1 MKPCKIIISGGGT
14 GGHIYP
20 ALAIAEEL
28 QQHHWVGE
36 LLFVGALGRMEMEL
50 IPKAGF
56 PIRGLWIDG
65 IQRKLSLRNLA
76 FPFKLVWSLLQATWL
91 LLRFQPKV
99 VVGTGGFASGPLVFI
114 ASLFN
119 IPTLIQEQNSYPGI
133 TNKLLGKRAKK
144 VAVAYD
150 NMDRFFPKETIVRTG
165 NPIRNT
171 INSNVI
177 SSAMAKAFFN
187 LNTEQKTLVVLG
199 GSLGAQTINALIAI
213 HCTYFQQQN
222 IQLLWQCGRQYYEQ
236 YKSLEHPQCKI
247 LPYVEAMD
255 QLYAA
260 ADLIISRAGAGTL
273 AELCIAAKPC
283 ILIPSPNVA
292 ENHQWH
298 NAQALEQQNA
308 ALCLEE
314 KNAEAQFKSVFE
326 GLWNNTEQQR
336 LMQQQLQQLARPQ
349 AAKAVV
355 AEIKSIAGV

>member
-1 MKPCKIIISGGGT
+1 MLWLQMLEITDIQNILKEAQQFMTCQTEQQDLATLTERLKPGT
-14 GGHIYP
+14 LYRFRFKFPWKYYLVLRYGTTEKVP
-20 ALAIAEEL
+20 
-28 QQHHWVGE
+28 VG
-36 LLFVGALGRMEMEL
+36 
-50 IPKAGF
+50 
-56 PIRGLWIDG
+56 
-65 IQRKLSLRNLA
+65 
-76 FPFKLVWSLLQATWL
+76 
-91 LLRFQPKV
+91 
-99 VVGTGGFASGPLVFI
+99 
-114 ASLFN
+114 
-119 IPTLIQEQNSYPGI
+119 
-133 TNKLLGKRAKK
+133 
-144 VAVAYD
+144 
-150 NMDRFFPKETIVRTG
+150 FPKETIVRTG

-171 INSNVI
+171 INSNAI
-177 SSAMAKAFFN
+177 SSAKAKAFFN

-199 GSLGAQTINALIAI
+199 GSLGAQTINALIAT

-236 YKSLEHPQCKI
+236 YKSLEHPQRKI

-314 KNAEAQFKSVFE
+314 KNAEAQFKSIFE